1 MAIIASAWARVEP
14 SFVEPEILLQ
24 YNQASA
30 FVDVLADRQLRTRL
44 GEDDLF
50 VYMKQLNLRTRV
62 ASGQAAANQLP
73 GIEVIASQIS
83 TATYMFRIRSQ
94 YDHHDVR
101 AGSNWGFS
109 VVDAYRL
116 GMRQGH
122 YQFARD
128 ACLFGMNPQ
137 FGEGLLNSAGAYSTN
152 LPPDMNGHDTVL
164 SYDNGEMAFYLSAQ
178 IQQIKTRTMQ
188 MGIGKQFTILG
199 PQRTLGSFE
208 YNVVQLTQFQ
218 RDGAGTASTAGTVK
232 SILMGNGDE
241 LIWGYDDA
249 LQGAGGSSN
258 LDVVIISMPEVTKP
272 KGKAQNTNEFA
283 NLSPGNAVCST
294 QYCDM
299 PAPREILSPLAG
311 GATDFLTEWRVSS
324 GWAVR
329 GQGLSLITMSY
340 A

>member
-1 MAIIASAWARVEP
+1 MTKERREP
-14 SFVEPEILLQ
+14 VV
-24 YNQASA
+24 A
-30 FVDVLADRQLRTRL
+30 FV
-44 GEDDLF
+44 
-50 VYMKQLNLRTRV
+50 
-62 ASGQAAANQLP
+62 
-73 GIEVIASQIS
+73 
-83 TATYMFRIRSQ
+83 
-94 YDHHDVR
+94 VR
-101 AGSNWGFS
+101 K
-109 VVDAYRL
+109 
-116 GMRQGH
+116 
-122 YQFARD
+122 ARD
-128 ACLFGMNPQ
+128 KHHTAL
-137 FGEGLLNSAGAYSTN
+137 SAGAAAGAAVAVREPVSTA
-152 LPPDMNGHDTVL
+152 PTIMRAIPAGVTP
-164 SYDNGEMAFYLSAQ
+164 SAAAA
-178 IQQIKTRTMQ
+178 
-188 MGIGKQFTILG
+188 
-199 PQRTLGSFE
+199 
-208 YNVVQLTQFQ
+208 
-218 RDGAGTASTAGTVK
+218 AGTASTAGTVK